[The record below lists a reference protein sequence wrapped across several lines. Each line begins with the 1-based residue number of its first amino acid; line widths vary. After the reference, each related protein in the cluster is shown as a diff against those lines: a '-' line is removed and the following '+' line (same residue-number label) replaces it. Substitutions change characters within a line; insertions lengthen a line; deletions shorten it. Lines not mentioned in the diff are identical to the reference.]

1 MKTKIVLFAIFFA
14 CILAQTEL
22 IQEYEAE
29 LPLEAQVDPEDDY
42 IDNTIDFFRS
52 FFYPATWDRSR
63 TLYKQC
69 DAAWKNTMMGDKT
82 ICQVGCLMSSV
93 SMALHSRGKSIDG
106 KASNPGTL
114 NAWLK
119 KHGGYSGNLFVWGS
133 VAPLGLKFSKHT
145 TNHSDIRNC
154 LCSNSCEVILNVNKG
169 GHYVLAK
176 GYDGSGYTVND
187 PGFSKTRYTTAEI
200 YRASIFYS

>member
-1 MKTKIVLFAIFFA
+1 MKIVLFALVLA
-14 CILAQTEL
+14 CALASSSL
-22 IQEYEAE
+22 VQEFEAE

-42 IDNTIDFFRS
+42 IDSTIDFFRS
-52 FFYPATWDRSR
+52 FFYPATCDRSR

-69 DAAWKNTMMGDKT
+69 DSAWKDTKIADKT

-119 KHGGYSGNLFVWGS
+119 THGGYSGNLFVWGS
-133 VAPLGLKFSKHT
+133 VSPLGLRFSTHT
-145 TNHSDIRNC
+145 TSHADIRNC
-154 LCSNSCEVILNVNKG
+154 LCDSGCEVILNVNSG
-169 GHYVLAK
+169 GHYVLAT

-187 PGFSKTRYTTAEI
+187 PGFSKTRYTTGEI
-200 YRASIFYS
+200 YRASLFRA